1 MRRAFYF
8 DMALVEHDILSPRTT
23 AQSQLAEGPT
33 PEPDHPLWI
42 WVSENGTDKLMTP
55 LEHKA
60 FIDRQQENSRTQ
72 ATLWESLNRSED
84 QAQEEEGEDI
94 WEDHSN
100 TALISKCTGECVTS
114 DKKRRDEVLSY
125 DSGTRTYTCPE
136 KHKNQYPTPGPT
148 IPWDY
153 GFIANRSS
161 LPLYQAAGSRKL
173 RANPSEHV
181 HNPSVLTTIATTAH
195 SEVDPYAWRFAESLQ
210 TMRED
215 ERRDMKQAVP
225 SAPSSSMR
233 ARFSAPEG
241 HVAQNT
247 AFDSA
252 AEADA
257 VDSPASTVIPTI
269 EAGTPSDAI
278 AALAAAP
285 NTETDAFNTATPAS
299 VNIPQGLT
307 ITAKELLYY
316 FPYQSYLVS
325 KACYRLFSNGFT
337 NKDMAAIQHR
347 ARGGGQTIKTENRIK
362 GQFKHAGNEVQNV
375 TDFTVTGYRKD
386 GMLPNVSDYSTIH
399 WRARTGMVMRDIEL
413 ARLADGLVSLPSGRD
428 AGTLTAA
435 VRYAVSNRQE
445 RRLLSDVAA
454 LIRERNWQMT
464 AGWGTSGFN
473 EDVDFLR
480 RERAAHPR

>member
-173 RANPSEHV
+173 R
-181 HNPSVLTTIATTAH
+181 
-195 SEVDPYAWRFAESLQ
+195 
-210 TMRED
+210 
-215 ERRDMKQAVP
+215 
-225 SAPSSSMR
+225 
-233 ARFSAPEG
+233 
-241 HVAQNT
+241 
-247 AFDSA
+247 